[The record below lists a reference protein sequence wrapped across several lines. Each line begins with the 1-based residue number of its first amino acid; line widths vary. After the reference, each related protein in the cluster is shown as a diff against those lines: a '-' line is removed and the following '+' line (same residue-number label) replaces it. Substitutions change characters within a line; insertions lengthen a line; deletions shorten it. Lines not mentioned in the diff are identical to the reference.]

1 MQKFWDIL
9 KKHFKEDF
17 HWPYYITV
25 ALFLIIHL
33 VINYRYNFE
42 NGIIDS
48 DNGKPVRVL
57 WYFLLYSWSYFGT
70 IVIIWFFTKSKSLLN
85 KKFLF
90 FSFAGILVLSLSIG
104 FPYLSRMIRSI
115 IPDYRFFTWS
125 YYTASNLISFVISS
139 LPLLLLSTRFEKDK
153 RELLGITPAFDVK
166 PYLILLAIV
175 IPMISIGAFER
186 GLGSY
191 YPTYKTNSV
200 AEIMLWPQWLP
211 VAIYEF
217 AYAIDFFN
225 VEYMFRG
232 FMVIGLSH
240 FIGKEA
246 VMPMVVTYCFLH
258 FGKPVGEA
266 ISSIFGGYILG
277 VLSLYT
283 RSIWGGVI
291 LHIAVALTME
301 TAAFLMK

>member
-1 MQKFWDIL
+1 
-9 KKHFKEDF
+9 
-17 HWPYYITV
+17 
-25 ALFLIIHL
+25 
-33 VINYRYNFE
+33 
-42 NGIIDS
+42 
-48 DNGKPVRVL
+48 
-57 WYFLLYSWSYFGT
+57 
-70 IVIIWFFTKSKSLLN
+70 
-85 KKFLF
+85 
-90 FSFAGILVLSLSIG
+90 
-104 FPYLSRMIRSI
+104 
-115 IPDYRFFTWS
+115 
-125 YYTASNLISFVISS
+125 
-139 LPLLLLSTRFEKDK
+139 LLSTRFEKDK